1 MEDLKTSM
9 IMHVVSQ
16 YDADQVRRGMNIHHS
31 QETVHVT

>member
-16 YDADQVRRGMNIHHS
+16 YDAEQVRKDMNIYLS
-31 QETVHVT
+31 